1 MKTYDMGYEQACEE
15 IEGLFGNTSEGDPL
29 PLDQYKANLISWI
42 EMKRDIDEIWKKGIF
57 DLEDIVLEDW
67 AERRKEII

>member
-1 MKTYDMGYEQACEE
+1 MSTYDMGYEQACEE
-15 IEGLFGNTSEGDPL
+15 IESLFGNTEEGDPL

-42 EMKRDIDEIWKKGIF
+42 EMKKDIDEIWKKGIF